1 MNAQCFVG
9 FVTVSR
15 CRLYIC
21 KTACNGTLLNRDH
34 TSMFQNVLPQV
45 LLQLRRQPGGKE
57 NLNLWKF
64 VSIFASRIGRVTDE
78 QYGGALRFF
87 ASELKNLITSNH
99 LACTK
104 TLASL
109 AKEFE
114 YEYDVQ
120 HAVLFAIMECL
131 ATKHGENWKDLG
143 TLNRYN
149 TRLEENDELNAALL
163 AGKLTFTTAEWELLD
178 IQILEQ
184 THCVEVGDS
193 VFQVDMS
200 KIDTTKNM
208 APVEV
213 LHNIILNAMVNYDTN
228 INTMVMCLFLLEC
241 LHQDPWYSAFK
252 KDTYEV
258 HAIRAFKLLILAMM
272 HFAGDLEI
280 QKSAF
285 KACVHLSRNMQ
296 PGATYKV
303 LSHGGHDLVVA
314 VVATMR
320 RFPTCVD
327 IYYNGAQLI
336 ILDARKVPDAEPLHP
351 ERIKYQNSILK
362 GLDKLLVKN
371 CTTECEILFTEL
383 TCNVLKRFFNT
394 RIVIMTQM
402 QMYIGFFMWVF
413 IEWDEVTPDH
423 FALRDRAIFALIE
436 YFEAKDKAPFT
447 NLERAQHRDAMRKFI
462 NTYDMNQTKSEVVK
476 QEWLGARILSYMC
489 PYSTISDIRENTD
502 RVCASILLLCE
513 LCQDS
518 NESRKLFI
526 YESNGINMCLTM
538 ARYFV
543 ERGSDDDM
551 DIAVYVIDLLTSLY
565 TQINC
570 EVEKEVSP
578 VILLTANA
586 SCFAVSYLHDI
597 ALPRYSNTAEASNA
611 SRHISSQSG
620 TTLIS
625 VLQDIMR
632 VAGVPQI
639 LLQSCMVTLAAV
651 TILSENAK
659 CIDTDLIQSIYQQD
673 KITPSRQIL
682 NDKAQLILQHCRSS
696 ETDLRSVNTLPDQ

>member
-1 MNAQCFVG
+1 
-9 FVTVSR
+9 
-15 CRLYIC
+15 LH
-21 KTACNGTLLNRDH
+21 LDH
-34 TSMFQNVLPQV
+34 TSMIEAVLPQV

-57 NLNLWKF
+57 NLNWWKF
-64 VSIFASRIGRVTDE
+64 VSKVVSRMGRVTDE
-78 QYGGALRFF
+78 QYTGTLRFF

-99 LACTK
+99 PACTR

-120 HAVLFAIMECL
+120 HSVLFAIIECL
-131 ATKHGENWKDLG
+131 AAKHGENWRDVG
-143 TLNRYN
+143 TFNPHN
-149 TRLEENDELNAALL
+149 TRLDETAELNAALL

-184 THCVEVGDS
+184 THCVGVGDKF
-193 VFQVDMS
+193 FQVDFS

-208 APVEV
+208 ASVEV

-258 HAIRAFKLLILAMM
+258 HAIRAFQLIVLAMM
-272 HFAGDLEI
+272 HFVGDLEI

-303 LSHGGHDLVVA
+303 LSHGGHDLMVA

-327 IYYNGAQLI
+327 IYYNGATLI
-336 ILDARKVPDAEPLHP
+336 ILDARKIPNAEPLHP
-351 ERIKYQNSILK
+351 ERIKHHNSIFK
-362 GLDKLLVKN
+362 GLDKLLLEICVA
-371 CTTECEILFTEL
+371 ECEISFTEL
-383 TCNVLKRFFNT
+383 TCNVLKKFFQT
-394 RIVIMTQM
+394 RIVIMTRM
-402 QMYIGFFMWVF
+402 QMYISFFVWVF
-413 IEWDEVTPDH
+413 IEWDDVKPHH
-423 FALRDRAIFALIE
+423 FALRDTAIFSLLH

-447 NLERAQHRDAMRKFI
+447 NLERAQHRDAMRKVI
-462 NTYDMNQTKSEVVK
+462 DKHDMNQTNSEIVK

-502 RVCASILLLCE
+502 RLCVCILLLCE

-526 YESNGINMCLTM
+526 YDSNGINMCLEM
-538 ARYFV
+538 ARYYV
-543 ERGSDDDM
+543 ERGSQDDM
-551 DIAVYVIDLLTSLY
+551 DVAVHVIDLLTSLY

-570 EVEKEVSP
+570 EVEKQVSP

-586 SCFAVSYLHDI
+586 PCFASSYIHDI
-597 ALPRYSNTAEASNA
+597 ALPRYSNAAEASNT
-611 SRHISSQSG
+611 SRHISLQSRS
-620 TTLIS
+620 TLIS

-632 VAGVPQI
+632 VAGVSQI

-651 TILSENAK
+651 TILPENAK
-659 CIDTDLIQSIYQQD
+659 CIDTDLIKSIKHQG
-673 KITPSRQIL
+673 KITVLSQIL
-682 NDKAQLILQHCRSS
+682 KDKAKLILKHCRSS
-696 ETDLRSVNTLPDQ
+696 KTDLRPVNTLPDQ